1 MRILV
6 TRPLEENKSL
16 ASQLEAR
23 GHSVISSPML
33 TLQQTPFQAPGEKAQ
48 AVVFTSRH
56 AVAPSASI
64 AAIRVLPA
72 FCIGPATAEAAA
84 AAGFTVVAQ
93 ANGDRGTL
101 IGEIARHRPKHILFM
116 SGADER
122 GDIVSELAAA
132 KVRATRS
139 IVYRAA
145 LATTLS
151 EAAQAALAANA
162 LDIALLFSP
171 RSATTFAKLSHDIPG
186 FDRGKLAI
194 ACISDA
200 AAQAAGGNWATVHV
214 AAAPTTN
221 DILECAGLLC
231 DSAAIAIKDAS

>member
-1 MRILV
+1 LRILV
-6 TRPLEENKSL
+6 TRPSSENTPLANLLEGC
-16 ASQLEAR
+16 
-23 GHSVISSPML
+23 GHTVIHSPML
-33 TLQQTPFQAPGEKAQ
+33 TIQQTPFQSPGEKAH

-56 AVAPSASI
+56 AVAPAASI
-64 AAIRVLPA
+64 AAVRVLPA
-72 FCIGPATAEAAA
+72 FCIGPASADAAK

-145 LATTLS
+145 LATAFS
-151 EAAQAALAANA
+151 DDARAALAAHA

-171 RSATTFAKLSHDIPG
+171 RSASAFAKLSHDVTG
-186 FDRGKLAI
+186 FDRSKLTI
-194 ACISDA
+194 ACLSDA
-200 AAQAAGGNWATVHV
+200 VAEAAGGNWATVHV
-214 AAAPTTN
+214 AAAPTTK

-231 DSAAIAIKDAS
+231 DSAREALKDAT